1 MVEKELLVEV
11 VSDDEDFEQEMA
23 WEELNR
29 KLKE

>member
-1 MVEKELLVEV
+1 VEV

-23 WEELNR
+23 WEELKP